1 MHPNS
6 RLLTPTRS
14 LVLAY
19 SLTRLLAYLLTH
31 VLTYSLTCQV
41 RGNRI
46 HHQKMGGVWVYKG
59 AGGLFEDNDIYANAK
74 VR

>member
-1 MHPNS
+1 
-6 RLLTPTRS
+6 
-14 LVLAY
+14 
-19 SLTRLLAYLLTH
+19 
-31 VLTYSLTCQV
+31 V